1 MRHHNKNKK
10 FGRVRKQRTALMRS
24 LARSLI
30 LHDKI
35 QTTEAKAKA
44 LRPFIEKLITKGKDG
59 TLSARRIILSRLG
72 GSAVA
77 TAKLFDTLSP
87 MYKERNGGYTRVT
100 KVGTRVGDAA
110 KEAIIEFVK

>member
-30 LHDKI
+30 LHDRI

-44 LRPFIEKLITKGKDG
+44 LRPFIEKLITKSKDNSIA
-59 TLSARRIILSRLG
+59 TKRIISSRLG
-72 GSAVA
+72 GSVVA
-77 TAKLFDTLSP
+77 TKKLFDTLAP
-87 MYKERNGGYTRVT
+87 KYKKRNGGYTRVT
-100 KVGTRVGDAA
+100 KLGTRVGDAA

>member
-10 FGRVRKQRTALMRS
+10 FGRVKKQRTALIRS

-30 LHDKI
+30 LHDRIK
-35 QTTEAKAKA
+35 TTEAKAKA

-59 TLSARRIILSRLG
+59 TLSVRRIILSRLG
-72 GSAVA
+72 GSNLA
-77 TAKLFDTLSP
+77 TTKLVDTLSLK
-87 MYKERNGGYTRVT
+87 YKERKGGYTRIT
-100 KVGTRVGDAA
+100 KTGARVGDAA

>member
-77 TAKLFDTLSP
+77 TTKLFDTLSP
-87 MYKERNGGYTRVT
+87 KYKERKGGYTRIT
-100 KVGTRVGDAA
+100 KAGTRVGDAA
-110 KEAIIEFVK
+110 QEAIIEFVK